1 MKAYI
6 LFNNKV
12 NKIFV
17 TEIKQLVQADFDDFD
32 YDEKLMILKEMLIF
46 WKTLYKY

>member
-32 YDEKLMILKEMLIF
+32 DEKLMILKEMLIF
-46 WKTLYKY
+46 WKILHKY

>member
-17 TEIKQLVQADFDDFD
+17 TEIKQLVQADFDD
-32 YDEKLMILKEMLIF
+32 DEKLMILKEMLIF
-46 WKTLYKY
+46 WKTLHKY